1 MNRKWIG
8 LAALLVVVL
17 AGAMIAYNVLAP
29 GVEKSGN
36 EGDSVPAAVD
46 TDENGNAEAGNTDGG
61 ADADRSADADAN
73 NGDAA
78 AAPDFTVYD
87 ADGNKV
93 ALSDFKGEPVVVNFW
108 ASWCPPCKA
117 ELPDFEATYQEV
129 GIKEV
134 ADAADGA
141 ADDAADGATDSTDSD
156 SAQAVRF
163 LMVNLTD
170 GQRETLD
177 TAGEFIADEGYT
189 FPVYFDTD
197 LDATYTY
204 GINSIPMTLFID
216 ADGNVQDYAI
226 GIIDEQTLRS
236 GIEKI
241 R

>member
-1 MNRKWIG
+1 MNRKWVG

-17 AGAMIAYNVLAP
+17 AGAMIAYNALAP
-29 GVEKSGN
+29 GAEKSGN
-36 EGDSVPAAVD
+36 AGDTVPAVVD
-46 TDENGNAEAGNTDGG
+46 TDDTNGNADAGNTDGG
-61 ADADRSADADAN
+61 ADADSNADTN
-73 NGDAA
+73 SGDTA

-117 ELPDFEATYQEV
+117 ELPDFEAAYQEV
-129 GIKEV
+129 GIKEA
-134 ADAADGA
+134 ADAADG
-141 ADDAADGATDSTDSD
+141 TDSD
-156 SAQAVRF
+156 SAEAVRF

-177 TAGEFIADEGYT
+177 TAGKFIADEGYT

-197 LDATYTY
+197 LDAAYTY

-226 GIIDEQTLRS
+226 GMIDEQTLRS

>member
-1 MNRKWIG
+1 MNRKWVG

-29 GVEKSGN
+29 GFEKNGN
-36 EGDSVPAAVD
+36 AGDSVPAAVD
-46 TDENGNAEAGNTDGG
+46 TDENGNAYADGSTD
-61 ADADRSADADAN
+61 ADADSAG
-73 NGDAA
+73 NGDAT

-117 ELPDFEATYQEV
+117 ELPDFEAAYQEV
-129 GIKEV
+129 GIKEA
-134 ADAADGA
+134 ADADSAEDGTADGA
-141 ADDAADGATDSTDSD
+141 DSD
-156 SAQAVRF
+156 SAEAVRF

-177 TAGEFIADEGYT
+177 TAGKFIADEGYT

-197 LDATYTY
+197 LDAAYTY

-226 GIIDEQTLRS
+226 GMIDEQTLRS

>member
-1 MNRKWIG
+1 MNRKWVG

-36 EGDSVPAAVD
+36 TGDSVPAAVD
-46 TDENGNAEAGNTDGG
+46 TDENGNAEAGNTGGG
-61 ADADRSADADAN
+61 ADADSSADTN
-73 NGDAA
+73 SGDAA

-117 ELPDFEATYQEV
+117 ELPDFEAAYQEV
-129 GIKEV
+129 GIKNS
-134 ADAADGA
+134 ADGGDAAGSDAAD
-141 ADDAADGATDSTDSD
+141 
-156 SAQAVRF
+156 AQAVRF

-177 TAGEFIADEGYT
+177 TAGKFIADEGYT

-204 GINSIPMTLFID
+204 GISSIPMTLFID
-216 ADGNVQDYAI
+216 SDGNVQDYYI
-226 GIIDEQTLRS
+226 GMIDEQTLRS

>member
-1 MNRKWIG
+1 MNRKWVG

-29 GVEKSGN
+29 GFEKNGN
-36 EGDSVPAAVD
+36 AGDSVPAAVD
-46 TDENGNAEAGNTDGG
+46 TDDKNGNAEAGNTDDSADSDGN
-61 ADADRSADADAN
+61 ADAD
-73 NGDAA
+73 GDDTA

-117 ELPDFEATYQEV
+117 ELPDFEAAYQEV
-129 GIKEV
+129 GIKEA
-134 ADAADGA
+134 ADADSAEDGTAD
-141 ADDAADGATDSTDSD
+141 
-156 SAQAVRF
+156 AQAVRF

-177 TAGEFIADEGYT
+177 TAGKFSADEGYT

-197 LDATYTY
+197 LDAAYTY

-226 GIIDEQTLRS
+226 GMIDEQTLRS

>member
-1 MNRKWIG
+1 MNRKWVG

-46 TDENGNAEAGNTDGG
+46 TDDTNGNAEAGNTGD
-61 ADADRSADADAN
+61 SADSADGAGS
-73 NGDAA
+73 GDAA

-117 ELPDFEATYQEV
+117 ELPDFEALYQEV
-129 GIKEV
+129 GIKKA
-134 ADAADGA
+134 ADAAGGT
-141 ADDAADGATDSTDSD
+141 ADGADSD
-156 SAQAVRF
+156 SAEAVRF

-170 GQRETLD
+170 GQRETQD
-177 TAGEFIADEGYT
+177 AAGKFIADEGYT

-197 LDATYTY
+197 LSAAYTY

-216 ADGNVQDYAI
+216 RDGNVQSYNI
-226 GIIDEQTLRS
+226 GMIDEQTLRC

>member
-1 MNRKWIG
+1 MNRKWVG

-29 GVEKSGN
+29 GVEKSGAD
-36 EGDSVPAAVD
+36 GDD
-46 TDENGNAEAGNTDGG
+46 T
-61 ADADRSADADAN
+61 
-73 NGDAA
+73 A

-117 ELPDFEATYQEV
+117 ELPDFEAAYQEV
-129 GIKEV
+129 GIKEA
-134 ADAADGA
+134 ADADGA
-141 ADDAADGATDSTDSD
+141 EDGTAD
-156 SAQAVRF
+156 AQAVRF

-177 TAGEFIADEGYT
+177 TAGKFIADEGYT

-197 LDATYTY
+197 LDAAYTY

-226 GIIDEQTLRS
+226 GMIDEQTLRS

>member
-1 MNRKWIG
+1 MNRKWVG

-36 EGDSVPAAVD
+36 AGDSVPAAVD
-46 TDENGNAEAGNTDGG
+46 TDENGNA
-61 ADADRSADADAN
+61 DADNSADTN
-73 NGDAA
+73 SGDAA

-117 ELPDFEATYQEV
+117 ELSDFEAAYQEV
-129 GIKEV
+129 GIKEA

-141 ADDAADGATDSTDSD
+141 ADDAADGATDSADSD
-156 SAQAVRF
+156 SAEAVRF

-177 TAGEFIADEGYT
+177 TAGKFIADEGYT

-197 LDATYTY
+197 LSAAYTY

-216 ADGNVQDYAI
+216 RDGNVQSYNI
-226 GIIDEQTLRS
+226 GMIDEQTLRS

>member
-1 MNRKWIG
+1 MNRKWVG

-36 EGDSVPAAVD
+36 AGDSVPAAVD

-61 ADADRSADADAN
+61 ADADSSADTN
-73 NGDAA
+73 SGDAA
-78 AAPDFTVYD
+78 TAPDFTVYD

-117 ELPDFEATYQEV
+117 ELPDFEAAYQEV
-129 GIKEV
+129 GVKEV
-134 ADAADGA
+134 ADVDSAEDGTAD
-141 ADDAADGATDSTDSD
+141 
-156 SAQAVRF
+156 AQAVRF

-177 TAGEFIADEGYT
+177 TAGKFIADEGYT

-197 LDATYTY
+197 LDAAYTY

-226 GIIDEQTLRS
+226 GMIDEQTLRS

>member
-29 GVEKSGN
+29 GAEKS
-36 EGDSVPAAVD
+36 ESAGDAVPAAGVD
-46 TDENGNAEAGNTDGG
+46 ADDANGNAGADVAGNTNTEDGG
-61 ADADRSADADAN
+61 SDV
-73 NGDAA
+73 AA
-78 AAPDFTVYD
+78 ALDFTVYD
-87 ADGNKV
+87 ADGGEV
-93 ALSDFKGEPVVVNFW
+93 HLSDFAGQPVVVNFW

-117 ELPDFEATYQEV
+117 ELPDFEAAYQEV
-129 GIKEV
+129 GIKDSADGSDATGSDV
-134 ADAADGA
+134 AD
-141 ADDAADGATDSTDSD
+141 
-156 SAQAVRF
+156 AQAVRF

-177 TAGEFIADEGYT
+177 TAGQFIADEGYT

-197 LDATYTY
+197 LDAAYTY

-226 GIIDEQTLRS
+226 GMIDEQTLRS

>member
-1 MNRKWIG
+1 MKRKWVG

-29 GVEKSGN
+29 GFEKSGN
-36 EGDSVPAAVD
+36 TGDSVPAAVD
-46 TDENGNAEAGNTDGG
+46 TDENGNADAGNTGGG
-61 ADADRSADADAN
+61 ADADSSADAN
-73 NGDAA
+73 NGDTA

-117 ELPDFEATYQEV
+117 ELPDFEAAYQEV
-129 GIKEV
+129 GIKE
-134 ADAADGA
+134 AADVDSAEDGT
-141 ADDAADGATDSTDSD
+141 AD
-156 SAQAVRF
+156 AQAVRF

-177 TAGEFIADEGYT
+177 TAGKFIADEGYT

-197 LDATYTY
+197 LDAAYTY

-226 GIIDEQTLRS
+226 GMIDEQTLRS

>member
-1 MNRKWIG
+1 MNRKWVG

-36 EGDSVPAAVD
+36 AGDSVPAAVD
-46 TDENGNAEAGNTDGG
+46 TDENGNTEAGNTGG
-61 ADADRSADADAN
+61 DADADSSADAG
-73 NGDAA
+73 NGDTA

-117 ELPDFEATYQEV
+117 ELPDFEAAYQEV
-129 GIKEV
+129 GIKEA
-134 ADAADGA
+134 ADADGA
-141 ADDAADGATDSTDSD
+141 DSD
-156 SAQAVRF
+156 SAEAVRF

-177 TAGEFIADEGYT
+177 TAGKFIADEGYT

-197 LDATYTY
+197 LDAAYTY
-204 GINSIPMTLFID
+204 GINSIPMTMFID

-226 GIIDEQTLRS
+226 GMIDEQTLRS

>member
-1 MNRKWIG
+1 MNRKWVG

-36 EGDSVPAAVD
+36 AGDSVPAAVD
-46 TDENGNAEAGNTDGG
+46 TDENGNAEAGNTGGG
-61 ADADRSADADAN
+61 ADADSSADTN
-73 NGDAA
+73 SGDAA

-117 ELPDFEATYQEV
+117 ELPDFEAAYQEV
-129 GIKEV
+129 G
-134 ADAADGA
+134 
-141 ADDAADGATDSTDSD
+141 TDSD
-156 SAQAVRF
+156 SAEAVRF

-177 TAGEFIADEGYT
+177 TAGKFIADEGYT

-197 LDATYTY
+197 LDAAYTY

-226 GIIDEQTLRS
+226 GMIDEQTLRS

>member
-29 GVEKSGN
+29 GFEKNGN
-36 EGDSVPAAVD
+36 AGDSVPAAVD
-46 TDENGNAEAGNTDGG
+46 TDENGNADAGNTGGG
-61 ADADRSADADAN
+61 ADADSSADTN
-73 NGDAA
+73 SGDTA

-117 ELPDFEATYQEV
+117 ELPDFEAAYPEI
-129 GIKEV
+129 GIKEA
-134 ADAADGA
+134 ADAADG
-141 ADDAADGATDSTDSD
+141 AADGATDSTDGD
-156 SAQAVRF
+156 GAQAVRF

-177 TAGEFIADEGYT
+177 TAGKFIADEGYT

-226 GIIDEQTLRS
+226 GMIDEQTLRS

-241 R
+241 W

>member
-1 MNRKWIG
+1 MNRKWVG

-36 EGDSVPAAVD
+36 AGDSVPAAVD
-46 TDENGNAEAGNTDGG
+46 TDENGNA
-61 ADADRSADADAN
+61 DADAN
-73 NGDAA
+73 SGDTA

-117 ELPDFEATYQEV
+117 ELPDFEAAYQEV
-129 GIKEV
+129 GVKEV
-134 ADAADGA
+134 ADAADG
-141 ADDAADGATDSTDSD
+141 TDSD
-156 SAQAVRF
+156 SAEAVRF

-177 TAGEFIADEGYT
+177 TAGKFIADEGYT

-204 GINSIPMTLFID
+204 GINSIPMTLFVD
-216 ADGNVQDYAI
+216 RDGNVQDYYI
-226 GIIDEQTLRS
+226 GMIDEQTLRS

>member
-1 MNRKWIG
+1 MNRKWVG

-36 EGDSVPAAVD
+36 TGDSVPAAVD
-46 TDENGNAEAGNTDGG
+46 TDENGNAEAGNTGD
-61 ADADRSADADAN
+61 SADSADGAGS
-73 NGDAA
+73 GDAA

-117 ELPDFEATYQEV
+117 ELSDFEAAYQEV
-129 GIKEV
+129 GIKEA

-141 ADDAADGATDSTDSD
+141 ANGAADGAQT
-156 SAQAVRF
+156 VRF

-177 TAGEFIADEGYT
+177 TAGKFIADEGYT

-197 LDATYTY
+197 LDAAYTY

-226 GIIDEQTLRS
+226 GMIDEQTLRS